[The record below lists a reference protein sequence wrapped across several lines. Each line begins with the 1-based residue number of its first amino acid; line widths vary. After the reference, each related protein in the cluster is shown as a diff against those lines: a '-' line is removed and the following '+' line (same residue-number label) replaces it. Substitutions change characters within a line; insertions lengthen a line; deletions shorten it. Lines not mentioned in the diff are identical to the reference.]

1 MALAVLVGA
10 AARAAV
16 PAAAALAAGTPP
28 ASTIRIWASPADGA
42 LLGKLETGFRR
53 SHAEVRFANTLHGPE
68 STFASVNMD
77 VADIAFMGRELR
89 VPLETMAFEWEHHYA
104 PFEIEIANAGLG
116 AERGSDHPGVNLA
129 FVVNRRNPLAC
140 LTLREAD
147 EVFAADH
154 RRGGANV
161 RSWGGLGLTG
171 TWSARPVHVYGPP
184 LAGYAAVFIRERVLG
199 RSRKWNAHYHAVSG
213 GWRPLLKAIAR
224 DPDGIAYAPPVPG
237 HAGVKALRL
246 AAQAGGACVV
256 LDARTAVARTYPLA
270 RTIDVALDRRPGTS
284 LSPVVEKFMRYVLSR
299 EGQRVIARDGVYL
312 PLSAAS
318 AQTQLQRLQ

>member
-10 AARAAV
+10 AARATV
-16 PAAAALAAGTPP
+16 PAAATPAAATPAAG
-28 ASTIRIWASPADGA
+28 TIRIWASPADGA
-42 LLGKLETGFRR
+42 LLERLEAGFRR
-53 SHAEVRFANTLHGPE
+53 SHPAVRFATTLHGPE

-116 AERGSDHPGVNLA
+116 AQSGPDHPGVNLA
-129 FVVNRRNPLAC
+129 FFVNRRNPLTC
-140 LTLREAD
+140 LTLGQAD
-147 EVFAADH
+147 DVFAADH
-154 RRGGANV
+154 RRGGTNV

-171 TWSARPVHVYGPP
+171 NWAARPVHVYGPP
-184 LAGYAAVFIRERVLG
+184 LAGFAAVFIRDRVLG

-213 GWRPLLKAIAR
+213 GWGPLLEALAR

-246 AAQAGGACVV
+246 AAHAGGACVA
-256 LDARTAVARTYPLA
+256 LDARSAAARTYPLV
-270 RTIDVALDRRPGTS
+270 RTIDFALDRPPGTA
-284 LSPVVEKFMRYVLSR
+284 LPPAVEEFLRYVLSR
-299 EGQRVIARDGVYL
+299 EGQRVIARDGTYL

-318 AQTQLQRLQ
+318 ARTQMQRLQ